1 MALVPPRGIR
11 VASTRNLG
19 WLWAI
24 VAALQLYSPIH
35 AQHPSEYEVKAA
47 YLYNF
52 ANFVEWPE
60 ALHPDTSSTL
70 NIGILGSD
78 PFGSAFK
85 TIAGK
90 EIRGQTVAIHRS
102 RRLADLRN
110 CQILFIGNSERDFL
124 PQILGALRGR
134 SVLTVGES
142 EGFTEQG
149 VVIDFY
155 VIDNKVRS
163 KINVEAGTH
172 SGLKLSSKLL
182 KLAQIVRTR
191 EEP

>member
-1 MALVPPRGIR
+1 MASASRRG
-11 VASTRNLG
+11 L
-19 WLWAI
+19 LWAI
-24 VAALQLYSPIH
+24 VVAFQVHAPIH
-35 AQHPSEYEVKAA
+35 TQQPSEYEVKAA

-60 ALHPDTSSTL
+60 TSHPDTSSTL

-78 PFGSAFK
+78 PFGAAFK

-90 EIRGQTVAIHRS
+90 RIRGQLVAIHRS
-102 RRLADLRN
+102 HRLADLRD
-110 CQILFIGNSERDFL
+110 CQILFIGNSERVFL
-124 PQILGALRGR
+124 PQILDELRGR

-149 VVIDFY
+149 VIIDFY
-155 VIDNKVRS
+155 VIDNKVRF
-163 KINVEAGTH
+163 KINAEAGTR

-182 KLAQIVRTR
+182 KLAQIVTTQ
-191 EEP
+191 EKP

>member
-1 MALVPPRGIR
+1 MAPVFRVVSSPRR
-11 VASTRNLG
+11 G

-24 VAALQLYSPIH
+24 VAAFLLYAPIH
-35 AQHPSEYEVKAA
+35 AQQPSEYEVKAA

-60 ALHPDTSSTL
+60 TSHPETSPTL

-78 PFGSAFK
+78 PFGSAFE
-85 TIAGK
+85 TIKGK
-90 EIRGQTVAIHRS
+90 KIRDKTVAIHRS
-102 RRLADLRN
+102 HRLADLRDS
-110 CQILFIGNSERDFL
+110 QILFIGNSERGFL
-124 PQILGALRGR
+124 PQILAELSGR

-149 VVIDFY
+149 VIIDFY
-155 VIDNKVRS
+155 TIDNKVRF
-163 KINVEAGTH
+163 KINVEAGTR

-182 KLAQIVRTR
+182 KLAQIVTTQ
-191 EEP
+191 EKP